1 MLLLDF
7 FAECHHQSHLDFRLQ
22 IFCRSA
28 FCNTKRGRNG
38 HNEPKIGVRQG
49 GHPRS
54 EEVGDVG
61 VAQVQNG
68 AHSENFEEV
77 LRRETVQLVS
87 IVLMYL
93 PMKL

>member
-1 MLLLDF
+1 MDTGLR
-7 FAECHHQSHLDFRLQ
+7 H
-22 IFCRSA
+22 
-28 FCNTKRGRNG
+28 
-38 HNEPKIGVRQG
+38 G

-54 EEVGDVG
+54 EEVSDVG
-61 VAQVQNG
+61 VAQIQNG
-68 AHSENFEEV
+68 THPENFEEV

>member
-1 MLLLDF
+1 MDTGLRD
-7 FAECHHQSHLDFRLQ
+7 
-22 IFCRSA
+22 
-28 FCNTKRGRNG
+28 
-38 HNEPKIGVRQG
+38 G

-68 AHSENFEEV
+68 THPENFEEV

-87 IVLMYL
+87 IVLLYL